1 LATKRHRM
9 AATRRSRARLRVFG
23 QAVSIAPHRV
33 SGVALRPA
41 ARAIPQRRRDP
52 ARVRH
57 PHVLSEELF
66 RSSLIRY
73 RQRADRSNQPLVI
86 MLATLESPPSPTA
99 WKPLI
104 DAIAAATRET
114 DLLGWFEQGVVI
126 GVVLTDLDAFD
137 KARRCELE
145 NRLWRALTAR
155 ADAETAGRLSCQ
167 FYVHSQPNGAAGE
180 GLLPAEPLLVQLRTP
195 GRRQAFYATVKRA
208 LDIVGSLTLLT
219 ALSPLLLLIALAVKL
234 TSRGPVFFRQ
244 VRVGQMMKTFTMFKF
259 RTMSVKADQGVH
271 HEFVARFIQAGGPM
285 PQPAPGHVYKI
296 TNDPRVTPIG
306 RVLRKTSLDELPQ
319 LLNVLRGEMSLV
331 GPRPPIPYEV
341 EHYKSWH
348 CRRILDAK
356 PGITGLWQVTGRSRT
371 TFDEMVRLDIRY
383 ARTCSLSTDLK
394 ILLATPGAVLAGKGA
409 C

>member
-1 LATKRHRM
+1 M
-9 AATRRSRARLRVFG
+9 RVFG
-23 QAVSIAPHRV
+23 EAVSMAPHRA
-33 SGVALRPA
+33 GGIILRPA
-41 ARAIPQRRRDP
+41 SRAIARRRDP
-52 ARVRH
+52 APARH

-73 RQRADRSNQPLVI
+73 RQRADRSNQPLVL
-86 MLATLESPPSPTA
+86 MLATLEASPSRPA
-99 WKPLI
+99 WGPLVE
-104 DAIAAATRET
+104 ALAAATRAT
-114 DLLGWFEQGVVI
+114 DLLGWFKQGSAI
-126 GVVLTDLDAFD
+126 GVILTDLDAFD
-137 KARRCELE
+137 EGRRADLE

-155 ADAETAGRLSCQ
+155 TDAETAGRLSCQ
-167 FYVHSQPNGAAGE
+167 FYVHSQPNGATGD
-180 GLLPAEPLLVQLRTP
+180 GLLPAEPLLVQLRAH
-195 GRRQAFYATVKRA
+195 GRRQALYATVKRA
-208 LDIVGSLTLLT
+208 LDIIGSLTLLT

-234 TSRGPVFFRQ
+234 TSRGPVLFRQ

-259 RTMSVKADQGVH
+259 RTMSVQADHRIH
-271 HEFVARFIQAGGPM
+271 HEFVTRFIQAGGTP
-285 PQPAPGHVYKI
+285 PQSAPGNLFKI

-306 RVLRKTSLDELPQ
+306 QVLRKTSLDELPQ

-348 CRRILDAK
+348 CRRLLDAK

-383 ARTCSLSTDLK
+383 ARTCSLATDLK